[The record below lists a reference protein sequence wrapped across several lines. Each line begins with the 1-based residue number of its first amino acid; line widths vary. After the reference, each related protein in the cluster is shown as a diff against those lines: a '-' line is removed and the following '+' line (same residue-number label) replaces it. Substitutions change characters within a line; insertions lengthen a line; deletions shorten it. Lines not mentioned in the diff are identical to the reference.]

1 MCAGCGSLAG
11 RPEAEGVD
19 SSHHSNNPHSSRA
32 LRHHKDHSLA
42 GDSARNL
49 LAAVIAN
56 AILKESKDSLIRG
69 ATYYKWVNYIKDIFP
84 GERTT
89 TYYIPACTTANGIV
103 LQAKGKLVHQ
113 VLNKRRR
120 L

>member
-1 MCAGCGSLAG
+1 MLGVEAWLKGLRQKGWTLATS
-11 RPEAEGVD
+11 A
-19 SSHHSNNPHSSRA
+19 SHHSNNPHSSRA

-56 AILKESKDSLIRG
+56 AILKESKDSPIRG
-69 ATYYKWVNYIKDIFP
+69 ATYYKWVNYNKDIFP

-89 TYYIPACTTANGIV
+89 TYYIPACTTNWFI
-103 LQAKGKLVHQ
+103 
-113 VLNKRRR
+113 RY
-120 L
+120 